1 MAIKDT
7 GAEEARQQA
16 ERGQELGPQRSPT
29 IQLPNVDIKLVRLF
43 FIAAFILIGMSLAR
57 PETFPT
63 LTNFRSMSVQFPE
76 IGILALAIMITM
88 LSGGIDLSVTAIAN
102 FSGILAAFTLGRLV
116 DPMLS
121 TAEVLPGILVAI
133 AVAISVGAL
142 CGLFNGLLVAYF
154 NLTPILATLGTL
166 SLYTGFSY
174 VLTKGSAIFGVP
186 QLLFLGGGDIVGVPI
201 PLLVF
206 AALALMLS
214 ILLGR
219 TAFGF
224 KLYMLGSNPV
234 AARFSGLGN
243 KRLLV
248 QTYVISG
255 VLGAVTGLIFLAR
268 NNSAKAD
275 YGSSYILQAI
285 LVAILGGVN
294 PYGGFGK
301 VSGLVLAILSLQ
313 FLSTGLNMLLVQYSG
328 SAFFREFAFGALL
341 LLVMALDNLPQL
353 RRRRPR
359 PGKIAE
365 RPAVTGAKRSDSGRA
380 PAVRSRTN
388 TPPDL

>member
-1 MAIKDT
+1 LIA
-7 GAEEARQQA
+7 
-16 ERGQELGPQRSPT
+16 
-29 IQLPNVDIKLVRLF
+29 V
-43 FIAAFILIGMSLAR
+43 FISLAMSLAK

-88 LSGGIDLSVTAIAN
+88 LTGGIDLSITAIAN
-102 FSGILAAFTLGRLV
+102 FSGILAAFTLGSLV
-116 DPMLS
+116 TPNMS
-121 TAEVLPGILVAI
+121 FTEALPGILAAL
-133 AVAISVGAL
+133 AVALVIGAL

-154 NLTPILATLGTL
+154 NITPILATLGTL

-174 VLTKGSAIFGVP
+174 VLTNGTAIFGVP
-186 QLLFLGGGDIVGVPI
+186 QFLFIGDGGVLGVPN

-206 AALALMLS
+206 AALALILS
-214 ILLGR
+214 VIFSG
-219 TAFGF
+219 TAFGL

-234 AARFSGLGN
+234 ASRFSGIGN
-243 KRLLV
+243 RRILI

-255 VLGAVTGLIFLAR
+255 LLAAMAGIIFLAR

-285 LVAILGGVN
+285 LVAILGGIN

-301 VSGLVLAILSLQ
+301 ISGLVLAILSLQ

-328 SAFFREFAFGALL
+328 STFFREFAYGALL
-341 LLVMALDNLPQL
+341 LLVMTVDNLPQL
-353 RRRRPR
+353 RRRRTRAMQVPAEVPR
-359 PGKIAE
+359 
-365 RPAVTGAKRSDSGRA
+365 T
-380 PAVRSRTN
+380 
-388 TPPDL
+388 L